1 MWYNLNKRRSYQQ
14 DGAHDIMKKGIFIT
28 VEGTDGSGKTT
39 QIKRLEKYLTE
50 RGREVILV
58 REPGGTDI
66 SERIRP
72 IILNPA
78 STEMGNITEMLLY
91 AAARAQLVKEVIKP
105 ALDKNKIVICDRFID
120 STYAYQGYGRGIDM
134 GILEMVNNVAI
145 NGVIPDMT
153 LFFDISPEVALKRR
167 MASSEADRIEN
178 ESTLFHRRV
187 YEGYLELAARFAD
200 RIKRID
206 ASVSVEKVWEEVKTL
221 VDAIMD

>member
-1 MWYNLNKRRSYQQ
+1 
-14 DGAHDIMKKGIFIT
+14 MKKGIFIT

-105 ALDKNKIVICDRFID
+105 SLDKNMVVICDRFID

-134 GILEMVNNVAI
+134 GILEMVNNVSI